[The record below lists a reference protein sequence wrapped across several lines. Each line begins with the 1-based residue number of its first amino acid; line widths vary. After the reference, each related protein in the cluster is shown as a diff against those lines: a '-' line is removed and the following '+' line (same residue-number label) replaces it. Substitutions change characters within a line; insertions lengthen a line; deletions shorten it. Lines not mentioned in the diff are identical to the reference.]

1 MSHKSE
7 NFFSIQNR
15 IKTFHHNC
23 HWCCLFP
30 PLLLLLLFYSFFC
43 FHSNICVNSFA
54 LNWIQSSNDETMF
67 RHFFSYFASSHSS
80 LVLCGFFFKPFFW
93 GRTKDWKN
101 RDEHFK
107 CWSLTRLL
115 LFWRIYF
122 YKFNFL
128 NKKMKFKLKI
138 C

>member
-1 MSHKSE
+1 MSALCRIRARISSLFKIALRHSTIAATDVAFFLHFFF
-7 NFFSIQNR
+7 FFS
-15 IKTFHHNC
+15 T
-23 HWCCLFP
+23 L
-30 PLLLLLLFYSFFC
+30 FFC

-80 LVLCGFFFKPFFW
+80 LVLCGFFLKPFFW

-115 LFWRIYF
+115 FWRKKKYF
-122 YKFNFL
+122 L
-128 NKKMKFKLKI
+128 ERRST
-138 C
+138 